1 MVPLLSVVTTN
12 SHLTNCPRLDHTPL
26 HSPDTLR
33 PEELRAALVWHSGPA
48 PDARALCFTV
58 SAKGVQPRAQGTARA
73 KNQARGDG
81 FDR

>member
-1 MVPLLSVVTTN
+1 MPQSRHAKTRHYL
-12 SHLTNCPRLDHTPL
+12 
-26 HSPDTLR
+26 

-48 PDARALCFTV
+48 PDARALRFTV

-73 KNQARGDG
+73 KNQARGDA